1 MNQIVPG
8 TAASGSSPGNSAAS
22 RDIAHFLHPYTNLTK
37 HRETGPMIV
46 ERGKGVYIYDDGGK
60 EYIEGLAGLWCASF
74 GFGEEALIEAAI
86 QQMRRLPYY
95 HAFASKSHHPG
106 IDLAEKLKAIAPV
119 PMDKV
124 FFANS
129 GSEAN
134 DSAVKLI
141 WYYQNAMGRPKK
153 KKILGRIKGYHGVTL
168 ASASLT
174 GLPNNHR
181 EWDLPLPG
189 FLHADCPHFYR
200 FGAPGE
206 TEEQFT
212 QRLADSLEKQILAEG
227 PDTVAAMFAEPIM
240 GAGGV
245 LVPPAGYFEAI
256 QKVLKKY
263 DVLLVAD
270 EVICGFGRTGNMWGC
285 QTFGIRPDILTC
297 AKALSSAYLP
307 ISAVMITEDIYQGLC
322 KGSDKV
328 GVFAH
333 GYTYSAH
340 PVPAAVAVKTLELM
354 ETRNIVD
361 HVRDVAP
368 RFQKRL
374 RSFADHP
381 LVGEARGVG
390 LIGATE
396 LVADKATK
404 RAFDA
409 KLGVGTYLVNRAQ
422 EHGLILRAMGDT
434 VGFCPPLIITA
445 KEVDS
450 MFDRYAKA
458 LDDTEA
464 WVNSGNL
471 RAAA

>member
-1 MNQIVPG
+1 MERAMNQIVPG
-8 TAASGSSPGNSAAS
+8 TSPGNSAAS

-37 HRETGPMIV
+37 HREVGPMII
-46 ERGKGVYIYDDGGK
+46 ERGKGVYVYDDSGK

-74 GFGEEALIEAAI
+74 GFGEEALIEAAV

-95 HAFASKSHHPG
+95 HTFAAKSHHPG
-106 IDLAEKLKAIAPV
+106 IDLAEKLTAIAPV
-119 PMDKV
+119 PMSKV

-134 DSAVKLI
+134 DTVVKLV
-141 WYYQNAMGRPKK
+141 WYYNNAKGRPKK
-153 KKILGRIKGYHGVTL
+153 KKILGRIKGYHGVTV

-174 GLPNNHR
+174 GLANNHR
-181 EWDLPLPG
+181 EFDLPLPG
-189 FLHADCPHFYR
+189 FIHADCPHYYR

-212 QRLADSLEKQILAEG
+212 RRLADSLEKQILAEG
-227 PDTVAAMFAEPIM
+227 PDTVAAMFAEPVM

-245 LVPPAGYFEAI
+245 LVPPAGYFQAI
-256 QKVLKKY
+256 QPILKKY
-263 DVLLVAD
+263 DILLVAD

-285 QTFGIRPDILTC
+285 QTFGIQPDILSC

-307 ISAVMITEDIYQGLC
+307 ISAVMITEDVYQGLC
-322 KGSDKV
+322 ASSDKV
-328 GVFAH
+328 GTFAH

-354 ETRNIVD
+354 ESRKIVD
-361 HVRDVAP
+361 HVREIAP
-368 RFQKRL
+368 HFQKRL

-390 LIGATE
+390 LVGATE

-404 RAFDA
+404 RAFDP
-409 KLGVGTYLVNRAQ
+409 KQGVGTYLTARAQ
-422 EHGLILRAMGDT
+422 DHGLVLRAMIDS
-434 VGFCPPLIITA
+434 VGFCPPLIITK
-445 KEVDS
+445 KEIDAL
-450 MFDRYAKA
+450 FDRYGKA
-458 LDDTEA
+458 LDETET
-464 WVNSGNL
+464 WVKSGNL

>member
-8 TAASGSSPGNSAAS
+8 TGAAPGNSAAS

-37 HRETGPMIV
+37 HREVGPMII
-46 ERGKGVYIYDDGGK
+46 ERGKGVYVYDDAGK

-74 GFGEEALIEAAI
+74 GFGEEALIEAAV

-95 HAFASKSHHPG
+95 HTFAAKSHHPG

-119 PMDKV
+119 PMSKV

-134 DSAVKLI
+134 DSAVKMI
-141 WYYQNAMGRPKK
+141 WYYNNAKGRPKK
-153 KKILGRIKGYHGVTL
+153 KKILGRIKGYHGVTV

-189 FLHADCPHFYR
+189 FIHADCPHYYR

-212 QRLADSLEKQILAEG
+212 QRLAESLEKQILAEG

-245 LVPPAGYFEAI
+245 LVPPAGYFPAI
-256 QKVLKKY
+256 QPILKKY
-263 DVLLVAD
+263 DILLVAD
-270 EVICGFGRTGNMWGC
+270 EVICGFGRTGNMWGT
-285 QTFGIRPDILTC
+285 QTFGMQPDILTC

-307 ISAVMITEDIYQGLC
+307 ISAVMISEDVYQGMC
-322 KGSDKV
+322 ASNDKV

-354 ETRNIVD
+354 ESRKVVD
-361 HVRDVAP
+361 HVREVAP
-368 RFQKRL
+368 HFQKQL
-374 RSFADHP
+374 HAFADHP

-404 RAFDA
+404 RAFDP
-409 KLGVGTYLVNRAQ
+409 KLAVGTYLVNKAQ
-422 EHGLILRAMGDT
+422 EHGLVLRAMGDS
-434 VGFCPPLIITA
+434 VGFCPPLIITR
-445 KEVDS
+445 KEIDAL
-450 MFDRYAKA
+450 FDRYAKA
-458 LDDTEA
+458 LDETEA
-464 WVNSGNL
+464 WVKSENL